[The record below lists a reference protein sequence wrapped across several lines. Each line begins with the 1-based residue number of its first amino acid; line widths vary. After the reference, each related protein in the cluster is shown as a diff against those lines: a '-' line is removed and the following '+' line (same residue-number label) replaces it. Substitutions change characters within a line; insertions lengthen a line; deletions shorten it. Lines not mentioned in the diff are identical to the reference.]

1 MPIRLQAR
9 LRLSIGASD
18 ANVLT
23 QFLVESVVLSL
34 AGGLIGIVAGI
45 TLSFGVTRLLQ
56 WPTAVTSESI
66 LLSFGVA
73 AATGVFFGFY
83 PAKKAAA
90 LDPIEALR
98 HE

>member
-1 MPIRLQAR
+1 MKNRVIRAVIL
-9 LRLSIGASD
+9 IGAI
-18 ANVLT
+18 AVAVLA
-23 QFLVESVVLSL
+23 VESVVLSL
-34 AGGLIGIVAGI
+34 AGGLIGI
-45 TLSFGVTRLLQ
+45 LSGVVLSYGVTRLLQ
-56 WPTAVTSESI
+56 WPTAVTPDSI